1 MQPFALEHILRLPRG
16 IELFV
21 FNNVAGA
28 IASRKMLTRLHL
40 PGRGE
45 RANENPLGIGS
56 LRLRWSLHRRRRTL
70 RSHMPQFLPKTSD
83 IDTAGITAA
92 VADYIAAGIKVT
104 AVGTVYFQYG
114 ASRRYRHRSRTQ
126 KLRASQIPVQVSALL
141 TRLTPG
147 RRYHYRVVVANAG
160 ADGEA

>member
-1 MQPFALEHILRLPRG
+1 MFDLAKPELR
-16 IELFV
+16 E
-21 FNNVAGA
+21 
-28 IASRKMLTRLHL
+28 
-40 PGRGE
+40 E
-45 RANENPLGIGS
+45 REG
-56 LRLRWSLHRRRRTL
+56 
-70 RSHMPQFLPKTSD
+70 
-83 IDTAGITAA
+83 AA
-92 VADYIAAGIKVT
+92 VAVLADGKVLVADGCQETACAKTAEISSVRRPSLARKGRATGRTTHRARIKALVESE

-160 ADGEA
+160 GTKFGTNRTFVAPRHR